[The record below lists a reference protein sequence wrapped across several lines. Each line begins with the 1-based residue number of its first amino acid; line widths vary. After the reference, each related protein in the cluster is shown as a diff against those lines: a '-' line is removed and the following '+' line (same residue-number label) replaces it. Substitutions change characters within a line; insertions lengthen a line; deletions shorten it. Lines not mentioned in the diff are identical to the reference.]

1 MKNLSDTAKNIRI
14 ISTDNKEYR
23 EFCKAKTALN
33 RVNSKETNPDKK
45 MYVGKWLESAI
56 NNEIQNYQR
65 LDERRIIRWESFS
78 PSSKVCIHYKEVDG
92 LVLLPDSS
100 VLIFEIKGSLSKST
114 IKSGIDQLNTSN
126 KLLSRVFK
134 NIFSILILG
143 YCRSID
149 SEFGCAS
156 SEERNNLLSIHEF
169 PICKSF
175 EVFSGSVF
183 GAKNCLIL
191 DSHQINNLVNKY
203 GHPYESEDKEP
214 Y

>member
-1 MKNLSDTAKNIRI
+1 MKNSSDTAKNIRI

-23 EFCKAKTALN
+23 DFCKEKATRN
-33 RVNSKETNPDKK
+33 RVNSKETIPDKK
-45 MYVGKWLESAI
+45 MYVGKWLERAI
-56 NNEIQNYQR
+56 NNEIQNYLH

-78 PSSKVCIHYKEVDG
+78 SFHKVCIHYKEVDG
-92 LVLLPDSS
+92 LVILPNSS

-114 IKSGIDQLNTSN
+114 IKSGIDQLNASN

-143 YCRSID
+143 DCRSID
-149 SEFGCAS
+149 PEFGCAT
-156 SEERNNLLSIHEF
+156 SEEINNLLSIHEF
-169 PICKSF
+169 PICESF
-175 EVFSGSVF
+175 EVFSGPAF

-191 DSHQINNLVNKY
+191 DGHQINNLVDKY
-203 GHPYESEDKEP
+203 GDPYESDDIEP